1 MYFDILLQTFNITL
15 PVMALVLLGVV
26 LRRRGM
32 IDDTFIA
39 MASRLVFTLSLPV
52 LMFMAIVTADLQ
64 VSDHLPLVGFSLV
77 TAIGAW
83 LVSWL
88 VAVLAKTPQNKQG
101 ALIQAAFRSNLG
113 IIGLALCI
121 NADLDAGPVIGA
133 LILAVVTPVYNLLSV
148 WVLTSGQG
156 SLNWRAQVWG
166 VISNPLI
173 IAIALAAV
181 VRMLGVELPVVMH
194 TAGSA
199 LAGMTLPLALIGIGG
214 SLSLGGVTGFDR
226 HVWLAVAL
234 KLVVLPALIIVAAIL
249 SGFTGASLLM
259 LAIMFASP
267 TAAAAFVMATA
278 MGADGRLTANAIAL
292 STLASAVSVT
302 SIIYVLNLGGL
313 V

>member
-52 LMFMAIVTADLQ
+52 LMFMAIVTADLR

-77 TAIGAW
+77 AAIGAW

-88 VAVLAKTPQNKQG
+88 VSVLAKTPQSKKG

-121 NADLDAGPVIGA
+121 NADLDSGPVIGA

-148 WVLTSGQG
+148 WVLASGQDN
-156 SLNWRAQVWG
+156 LNWRAQVWG

-173 IAIALAAV
+173 IAIALATA
-181 VRMLGVELPVVMH
+181 VRMLGIELPVVAH

-249 SGFTGASLLM
+249 SGFSGASLLM